1 MNLESGLQIDL
12 IGGIRRRAKLAALIA
27 GVCVLGSYWVA
38 MALKNQYTSSA
49 TIFVEPQAI
58 SEELIRSGAGETD
71 LNRRL
76 SLMSAQILSRP
87 RLSRIIDELE
97 LYKKE
102 SKTMLREEVIDLMR
116 SRLVIAPVLPEIGGE
131 TRKRK
136 DEEAI
141 STFEIIFTADK
152 PDTAAAVAQRLA
164 NDFIREH
171 IEERVNVTQKSLE
184 FIDAEQ
190 NRIATRAREVEAQI
204 RDLKTANAGKLPEDM
219 ATNQR
224 LLERA
229 SQDLRDARRELD
241 GAQSEVAFWENQSL
255 AAAASMSPNDDASPI
270 RKLQVLELQLSE
282 LKAKG
287 YTPKHPDVI
296 KTEQEIREV
305 QAQIDASEEESDDEA
320 PAMNA
325 AQQNAEAS
333 KRRAQMQVKATQQE
347 IERLQ
352 AQVQEISARLE
363 ETPKIASQLE
373 QLERDQQHLAERFR
387 DYAKRRQE
395 ASVQV
400 DLERRQLGEQF
411 RILEAAYPSP
421 TPSFPNR
428 PLIVVMGLLLG
439 LAFGTAAAVMMEGV
453 DTSYHGARDL
463 QSSLGIPV
471 LAAIPRILLESDRLA
486 ARRQLV
492 RNAVAVATVT
502 VFCLVGG
509 AGTYVFV
516 NGAPGFV
523 RSVFQGE
530 EPAPAA
536 TAPGP
541 TAGTGPGTGS

>member
-1 MNLESGLQIDL
+1 MNLENGLQIDL
-12 IGGIRRRAKLAALIA
+12 IGGIRRRAKLAAIIA
-27 GVCVLGSYWVA
+27 GGFVLASYWVA
-38 MALKNQYTSSA
+38 MALKNEYQSAA

-58 SEELIRSGAGETD
+58 SEELIRSGAGATD

-102 SKTMLREEVIDLMR
+102 SKSMLREEVIGLMR
-116 SRLVIAPVLPEIGGE
+116 SRITIAPVISELGGE
-131 TRKRK
+131 TRQSKN
-136 DEEAI
+136 EEAI
-141 STFEIIFTADK
+141 STFRITFTAEK
-152 PDTAAAVAQRLA
+152 PSVAAAVAQRLA

-190 NRIATRAREVEAQI
+190 TRVSNRVREIDAQVG
-204 RDLKTANAGKLPEDM
+204 DLKTENAGRLPEDLM
-219 ATNQR
+219 TNQR
-224 LLERA
+224 LQERTL
-229 SQDLRDARRELD
+229 SELRNAQRELD
-241 GAQSEVAFWENQSL
+241 AAESEVTFWENQVL
-255 AAAASMSPNDDASPI
+255 AAGSTASGNDVSPE
-270 RKLQVLELQLSE
+270 RRLQQIELQLAAY
-282 LKAKG
+282 KAKG
-287 YTPKHPDVI
+287 FTAKHPDVL
-296 KTEQEIREV
+296 
-305 QAQIDASEEESDDEA
+305 AAEEEKRALQQQIESGGEDDA
-320 PAMNA
+320 PANA
-325 AQQNAEAS
+325 AQQGAEAS
-333 KRRAQMQVKATQQE
+333 KRRAQMQVKAATQE
-347 IERLQ
+347 IARLQ
-352 AQVQEISARLE
+352 AEVDEVSARIE
-363 ETPKIASQLE
+363 ATPRVAAQLE
-373 QLERDQQHLAERFR
+373 LLERERRQLTDRFN
-387 DYAKRRQE
+387 DYAHRRQE

-411 RILEAAYPSP
+411 RILEAAYPNP
-421 TPSFPNR
+421 DPSAPNR

-439 LAFGTAAAVMMEGV
+439 LAFGTAAAVMLEGA

-492 RNAVAVATVT
+492 RSAVAVATVT

-523 RSVFQGE
+523 RAVFQGE

-541 TAGTGPGTGS
+541 TAGTGSGTGS